1 MEMQFCQS
9 CGMPLDNPEILG
21 TNSDGSKNEEYC
33 VYCFKDGE
41 FTNNFTM
48 DQMIDFCVQFTDEFN
63 KNSEKKV
70 TQEEAKAMMK
80 EFFPTLKRWKK

>member
-21 TNSDGSKNEEYC
+21 TNPDGSKNEEYC
-33 VYCFKDGE
+33 AYCFKDGE

-63 KNSEKKV
+63 KNNEKKV
-70 TQEEAKAMMK
+70 TPEEAKSMMK